1 MSMYGKNHYNKKT
14 KKTNYVKQNKELGR
28 NVTTR
33 KAQISEDK
41 ISNIITVLLNLLGV
55 DGPQTLKDKVIL
67 NLIVHVNYLKSM

>member
-1 MSMYGKNHYNKKT
+1 M
-14 KKTNYVKQNKELGR
+14 
-28 NVTTR
+28 TTR